1 MRIWRDPT
9 AMAVSLGILP
19 VVETAA
25 SLAALPDPANTLATA
40 AEVLGMSLPML
51 LALSLL
57 SRVAGW
63 IMALVLP
70 LGLRFMVI
78 KKALGIPVAIGL
90 AAVNALAYIGVTSA
104 FGMGAQTLHLLA
116 ALILGFLVLRHEFEK
131 PADATPQA
139 DRTP

>member
-25 SLAALPDPANTLATA
+25 SLAALPDTVNTLSTA

-57 SRVAGW
+57 SRVTGW
-63 IMALVLP
+63 AMALILP
-70 LGLRFMVI
+70 LGLRFMVV
-78 KKALGIPVAIGL
+78 KRPLGFPAAMGL
-90 AAVNALAYIGVTSA
+90 AGLNALVYLGTTYVLE
-104 FGMGAQTLHLLA
+104 MGAQTLHLLA
-116 ALILGFLVLRHEFEK
+116 AIVLGFLVLRHEFEK
-131 PADATPQA
+131 PADAPAQGGPA
-139 DRTP
+139 S